1 MNVISQTVPV
11 QFDTAV
17 SPYAAR
23 DWKQAFAD
31 LRKKGFTGVEIAV
44 AYPDEQDADE
54 VLFEAEK
61 NGLKITTIST
71 GQVFGRDGLFLAS
84 EDADI
89 RARAMEIVRGH
100 IRLSQRLQT
109 KPNVTIGLLRGKPDF
124 PKETCEALL
133 QKALLPL
140 VTDAEKAGVILQ
152 IEPINHAETTFLNG
166 TEDTLAF
173 LHTLGD
179 PENVGLLFDAY
190 HANIED
196 GDLCAAARLAGKRIT
211 NVHIADSH
219 RGLPGEGTI
228 DFPAVIAAIL
238 KTGYTGAFALETL
251 CVPSREHVLKS
262 EGEALL
268 AVMRAAETKI

>member
-23 DWKQAFAD
+23 EWKQAFAD
-31 LRKKGFTGVEIAV
+31 LHQKGFTGVEIAV

-54 VLFEAEK
+54 VLSEAEK
-61 NGLKITTIST
+61 NGLQITTIST
-71 GQVFGRDGLFLAS
+71 GQVFGRDGLYLAS

-89 RARAMEIVRGH
+89 RVRAMEIVRGH

-109 KPNVTIGLLRGKPDF
+109 KPNVTIGLLRGKPDL

-133 QKALLPL
+133 RKALLPL
-140 VTDAEKAGVILQ
+140 VSDAEKAGVTLQ
-152 IEPINHAETTFLNG
+152 LEPINRAETTFLNG

-196 GDLCAAARLAGKRIT
+196 GDICAAVRSAGKRIT

-238 KTGYTGAFALETL
+238 RTGYTGAFALETL
-251 CVPSREHVLKS
+251 CVPSRELVLKN
-262 EGEALL
+262 EGEAIL